1 MKYLILLI
9 ALLSACQSEPPTTTT
24 TPAVKQ
30 APVAAQVS
38 AAAKT
43 TCQDCATCAGCAA
56 AKSPD
61 YFYSPFVVS
70 LAGSHH
76 FKQVSFKDVG
86 LKRTEPGPNDP
97 LLEVIAES
105 LAFHLSESQLNVQ
118 AQVSYDESILDPS
131 NHVACGG
138 DHLYVDIWRSG
149 DDRLGYSLWSG
160 CGDNDNFAWKEV
172 PATFEPSDLASVVE
186 PLAASITESL
196 ARATKNSCFQK
207 SC

>member
-9 ALLSACQSEPPTTTT
+9 SLLSACQAEPASTTT
-24 TPAVKQ
+24 TPTVQQ
-30 APVAAQVS
+30 APVAA
-38 AAAKT
+38 KEK
-43 TCQDCATCAGCAA
+43 CEDCATCGKCGA

-105 LAFHLSESQLNVQ
+105 LAIHLSESQLNVQ
-118 AQVSYDESILDPS
+118 AQVSYDETILDPL

-172 PATFEPSDLASVVE
+172 PASFEPTDLALIVD

-196 ARATKNSCFQK
+196 AQATKNSCFQK